1 MRLTTRQA
9 DPNTVS
15 TGALL
20 LPVQS
25 GDTLPAASA
34 AVDTASGGALSA
46 CVRAG
51 DLPATAGSTVC
62 LRNLSGV
69 KAERVLLVRS
79 TADDADYGAVEQGLY
94 NAFQALG
101 KTGARDAV
109 SYLATVAHE
118 RLAPSERAHIEVCA
132 LHDAAYRF
140 TAHKS
145 AKSPAATLTRV
156 SLAGS
161 DRAHRDAI
169 RRAVTEATALYT
181 GVALARD
188 LGNTPPNVCTPDYL
202 ATRARAMAK
211 AHASLQVTV
220 LNEKRMAKL
229 GMGALLAV
237 ARGSRNPPRLI
248 ALSHNGGAKRD
259 KPVVLVGKG
268 VTFDTGGISIKPSA
282 AMDEM
287 KFDMCGAAAVFGVVQ
302 AAAALKLK
310 CNLVGVIGA
319 VENMAD
325 GDAYRPGDILT
336 SLSGKTIEVL
346 NTDAEGRLVLADALT
361 WATRY
366 KPAAMIDVATLT
378 GACVVALGR
387 HASAVMGDDVLCTE
401 LVLAG
406 RESGDRAWQ
415 LPLWDEYKQQL
426 DSLAADVA
434 NIGGSPGGAI
444 TAGAFLSHF
453 TGGQTWAHMDIAGTA
468 WPHRGKKWASGRPV
482 RLLCRYLQNHCAGG
496 GA

>member
-1 MRLTTRQA
+1 MRLTTRHA
-9 DPNTVS
+9 DPTTVS

-20 LPVQS
+20 LPIQS
-25 GDTLPAASA
+25 GDTLPHASA
-34 AVDTASGGALSA
+34 LVDRAAGGALSA
-46 CVRAG
+46 CIRAG
-51 DLPATAGSTVC
+51 DLPAAAGSTVC
-62 LRNLSGV
+62 LRNLTGV
-69 KAERVLLVRS
+69 KAERVVLVRS
-79 TADDADYGAVEQGLY
+79 AAADAGYGAVEQGLY

-101 KTGARDAV
+101 KTAARDAV
-109 SYLATVAHE
+109 SYLATVEHE
-118 RLAPSERAHIEVCA
+118 RLSAADRAHIEVCA

-145 AKSPAATLTRV
+145 TTLPAATLTRI
-156 SLAGS
+156 SLAGTE
-161 DRAHRDAI
+161 RAHRDAI
-169 RRAVTEATALYT
+169 KRSVSDATALCS

-202 ATRARAMAK
+202 AGRARAMAK
-211 AHASLQVTV
+211 AHTSLQVTV
-220 LNEKRMAKL
+220 LNETRMKKL

-248 ALSHNGGAKRD
+248 ALSHNGGAKGE

-302 AAAALKLK
+302 AAAAMKLK
-310 CNLVGVIGA
+310 CNLVGVVGA
-319 VENMAD
+319 VENMPD

-361 WATRY
+361 WAARF
-366 KPAAMIDVATLT
+366 KPATMIDIATLT

-406 RESGDRAWQ
+406 QASGDRAWQ
-415 LPLWDEYKQQL
+415 LPLWDDYKQQL
-426 DSLAADVA
+426 ESLAADFA

-453 TGGQTWAHMDIAGTA
+453 AEGQTWAHIDIAGTA

-496 GA
+496 VA